1 MAVIQTLKIVALLFV
16 FLIQFKRNDTDLSE
30 SRLLWQ
36 PGSRRFVLKEEYSIG
51 LLQVCLPPD
60 MISLDC
66 QFSTANSPPLK
77 RL

>member
-16 FLIQFKRNDTDLSE
+16 YFMQFKRNDTDLSE

-51 LLQVCLPPD
+51 LLQVWLLPD
-60 MISLDC
+60 MFTI
-66 QFSTANSPPLK
+66 F
-77 RL
+77 